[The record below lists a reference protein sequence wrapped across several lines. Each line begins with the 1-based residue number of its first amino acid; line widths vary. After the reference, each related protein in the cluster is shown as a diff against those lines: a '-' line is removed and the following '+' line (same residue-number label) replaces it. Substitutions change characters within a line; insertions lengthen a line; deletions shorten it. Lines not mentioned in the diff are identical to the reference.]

1 MLPHSAL
8 RTPHFVLPT
17 MPLKTLQSEEPGLNM
32 TPMIDC
38 VFLLLIFFMVTS
50 SFNRTERELDTGL
63 AAEVREA
70 KAAGDLA
77 PIVVEIVATDG
88 TFVFK
93 VGGRQLASREE
104 LTDVLRKIENK
115 LDGAFVRAADDAP
128 FLMAS
133 GGGSSACRA
142 SRPIRPTPKPMTSSV
157 APVARK
163 P

>member
-1 MLPHSAL
+1 MRLTSRRHGS
-8 RTPHFVLPT
+8 
-17 MPLKTLQSEEPGLNM
+17 KIDLQM
-32 TPMIDC
+32 TSMIDC

-63 AAEVREA
+63 AAQAREA

-77 PIVVEIVATDG
+77 PVVVEVVAADG
-88 TFVFK
+88 KFVFK

-133 GGGSSACRA
+133 GAIQACKDAGFLKTVYAPRA
-142 SRPIRPTPKPMTSSV
+142 DNK
-157 APVARK
+157 
-163 P
+163 